1 MQKNK
6 ISKEEA
12 FSHYYQYYKYN
23 RFTYNHVTYDSFAA
37 CCMAYE
43 IKPIC
48 ARRYAKRKH
57 FLLRHALSSYLN
69 YHNKR
74 KIYFCGQEYITFT
87 SCCRAFGCN
96 ASYVSAYA
104 KRHGISREEA
114 LKFYINRCH

>member
-6 ISKEEA
+6 ISKEERSA
-12 FSHYYQYYKYN
+12 IIISIIKYN

-48 ARRYAKRKH
+48 VRRYAKRKH

-69 YHNKR
+69 YHNKKKKYISADR
-74 KIYFCGQEYITFT
+74 NILHLHHVAEHLDAMHLMCRHTQNGTEYPE
-87 SCCRAFGCN
+87 
-96 ASYVSAYA
+96 
-104 KRHGISREEA
+104 KK
-114 LKFYINRCH
+114 L

>member
-48 ARRYAKRKH
+48 VRRYAKRKH
-57 FLLRHALSSYLN
+57 FLLRHALSSYL
-69 YHNKR
+69 R
-74 KIYFCGQEYITFT
+74 ADFT
-87 SCCRAFGCN
+87 
-96 ASYVSAYA
+96 
-104 KRHGISREEA
+104 
-114 LKFYINRCH
+114 NRVFPNC